1 MFCVLG
7 ARAQVA
13 QTRAD
18 EPQMSVSPD
27 APVKLGVNGFGRI
40 GRQVVRIAMEHPE
53 FVVKHINSPMSPEYM
68 KYQLEHDT
76 IHGRFKGTVEVTDT
90 GLKVNGLDI
99 SLSATR
105 DPTEIPW
112 KETGVEYVCES
123 TGAFTTTEGCNKH
136 IEGGAKKVVISAPA
150 KDADT
155 PTIVVGVNTDDYDPK
170 TMNVVSNASCTTNGL
185 APIVKV
191 INDKFGIKQGLMTTV
206 HATTASQLTVDGSMK
221 GKDWRAGRAA
231 AANIIP
237 SSTGAAK
244 AVAKCYSVMKGK
256 LTGMAFRVPT
266 VDVSVVDLTCELET
280 PTTYEDIKAE
290 VKLASTTYA
299 KGVVGYTED
308 QVVSSDFIGETNS
321 TVFDAGAGIMLTPTF
336 VKLVSWYDNEW
347 GYSTRLVDLIAC
359 MAVKDGVLEAGKEKV
374 AALAVEGAEAQ
385 TQAEAVAEDVSEDTA
400 QKVAMF
406 AVLGARA
413 QVAKARAEEPQ
424 MSVNPDAPVK
434 LGVNGFGRIGR
445 QVVRIAMEHP
455 EFVVKHINSPMS
467 PEYMKYQLEHDTI
480 HGRFKGTVEIT
491 DTGLK
496 VNGLDISL
504 SATRD
509 PTEIP
514 WKDTGVDYVCESTGA
529 FTTTEGCMKHI
540 DGGAKKVVISAPA
553 KDADTPT
560 IVVGVNTDEYDPAKM
575 NVVSNASCTT
585 NGLAPIVKVINDK
598 FGIKQG
604 LMTTVHATTASQLTV
619 DGSMKGKD
627 WRAGRAAACNII
639 PSSTGAAKAVAKC
652 YPVMKGKLTGMAFRV
667 PTVDV
672 SVVDLTCELETP
684 TTYED
689 IKAEA

>member
-1 MFCVLG
+1 MLKG
-7 ARAQVA
+7 A
-13 QTRAD
+13 
-18 EPQMSVSPD
+18 
-27 APVKLGVNGFGRI
+27 
-40 GRQVVRIAMEHPE
+40 
-53 FVVKHINSPMSPEYM
+53 
-68 KYQLEHDT
+68 
-76 IHGRFKGTVEVTDT
+76 
-90 GLKVNGLDI
+90 
-99 SLSATR
+99 
-105 DPTEIPW
+105 
-112 KETGVEYVCES
+112 
-123 TGAFTTTEGCNKH
+123 
-136 IEGGAKKVVISAPA
+136 
-150 KDADT
+150 
-155 PTIVVGVNTDDYDPK
+155 
-170 TMNVVSNASCTTNGL
+170 
-185 APIVKV
+185 
-191 INDKFGIKQGLMTTV
+191 
-206 HATTASQLTVDGSMK
+206 
-221 GKDWRAGRAA
+221 DWRAGRAA

-244 AVAKCYSVMKGK
+244 AVAKCYPVMKGK

-290 VKLASTTYA
+290 VKLASETYA

-347 GYSTRLVDLIAC
+347 GYSCRLVDLIST
-359 MAVKDGVLEAGKEKV
+359 MAVKDGVLAPGKEMV
-374 AALAVEGAEAQ
+374 AALGVAGAE
-385 TQAEAVAEDVSEDTA
+385 TQAEAADVSEDTA

-406 AVLGARA
+406 CVLGARA
-413 QVAKARAEEPQ
+413 QVAEARAKEPQ

-560 IVVGVNTDEYDPAKM
+560 IVVGVNTDEYDSKTM

-619 DGSMKGKD
+619 DGPMKGKD
-627 WRAGRAAACNII
+627 WRAGRAAAVNII

-672 SVVDLTCELETP
+672 SVVDLTCELETA
-684 TTYED
+684 TTYDE
-689 IKAEA
+689 IKAEVKLASETYAKGIVGYTEDQVVLSDFIGETNSTVFDAGAGIMLTPTFVKLVSWYDNEWGYSTRLVDLVAMMAVKDGACKEEMALA